1 MNATPFIFW
10 IFFKKIVK
18 FDELLPKIN
27 INLQCQWPA
36 AFLTSAQIS
45 FPLRETGSRCYC
57 SSILLSTNLIV
68 FVQLRRG
75 FARVLKL
82 AELVPNLQDCIPC
95 VPYVFPESGKEPH
108 GCS

>member
-1 MNATPFIFW
+1 M
-10 IFFKKIVK
+10 K
-18 FDELLPKIN
+18 FDELLPKIS

-57 SSILLSTNLIV
+57 SSILLSTDPIV
-68 FVQLRRG
+68 FVQLRRD
-75 FARVLKL
+75 FARVRKL

-95 VPYVFPESGKEPH
+95 EPYVFPELGKEPH